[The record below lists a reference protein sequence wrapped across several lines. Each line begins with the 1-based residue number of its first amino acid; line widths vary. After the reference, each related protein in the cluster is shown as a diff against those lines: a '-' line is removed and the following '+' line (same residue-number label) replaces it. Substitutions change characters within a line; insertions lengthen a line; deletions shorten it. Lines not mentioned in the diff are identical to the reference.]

1 MSGHL
6 PCHQSL
12 HCGRQYPLHRKEAL
26 VYLAQRAGITPAH
39 LGLPL
44 AMPWASV
51 VAEHPANES
60 CLIVFPLKKRAD
72 KECNRTHRAST
83 CEPPIARLPLVAPG
97 AKKPRSSSETHRPD
111 QATAL
116 MEAVEPAR

>member
-12 HCGRQYPLHRKEAL
+12 HCERQYPPHRKEAL
-26 VYLAQRAGITPAH
+26 VYLAQRAAITPAH

-44 AMPWASV
+44 AMLWASA
-51 VAEHPANES
+51 VAEHPVSES
-60 CLIVFPLKKRAD
+60 CLIVFPLNKRAD
-72 KECNRTHRAST
+72 KACNRTHRAST

-97 AKKPRSSSETHRPD
+97 AKKQRSSGETHRPD
-111 QATAL
+111 QVAVL
-116 MEAVEPAR
+116 MEAV